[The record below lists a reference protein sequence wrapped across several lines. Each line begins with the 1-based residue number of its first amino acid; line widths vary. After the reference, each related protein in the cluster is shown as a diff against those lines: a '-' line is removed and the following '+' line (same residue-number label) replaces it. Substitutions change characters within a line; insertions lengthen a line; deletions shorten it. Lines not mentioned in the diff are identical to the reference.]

1 LPSYGEIF
9 KANQDCLSICRYI
22 NRHFDLWPMRHIM
35 IFSVMREHITIELIE
50 ADEQILRYIAG
61 LEKKT

>member
-1 LPSYGEIF
+1 
-9 KANQDCLSICRYI
+9 
-22 NRHFDLWPMRHIM
+22 M